1 MRRRLRAACP
11 GCLNPQLA
19 KDEHRRFLP
28 PLVLRSLLLRR
39 LRASA
44 SEGGSRSMS
53 IGTILGRFSGPWPP
67 MSTAASAVVRLWSS
81 RFPRAPLS
89 DRIKFSAWAR
99 PRERTGKAP
108 SPCVKPAAC
117 TIIVCFTMCR
127 SIKVLRGPDTHATSP
142 EISAAALQFVRKVS
156 GYRKPS
162 KGNQEAFEAA
172 VQQIAAATERLLE
185 TLNDRRRPA
194 AP

>member
-1 MRRRLRAACP
+1 MFKSAAGQGRAQKVFASIGTP
-11 GCLNPQLA
+11 FIIASSAQGFGFGAGEQVDVYWNNP
-19 KDEHRRFLP
+19 
-28 PLVLRSLLLRR
+28 RSLLGTV
-39 LRASA
+39 AADVHGSFIGSA
-44 SEGGSRSMS
+44 ALAFTAPTGAPSGSNQVF
-53 IGTILGRFSGPWPP
+53 GVGQT
-67 MSTAASAVVRLWSS
+67 
-81 RFPRAPLS
+81 
-89 DRIKFSAWAR
+89 
-99 PRERTGKAP
+99 TGANGKPP
-108 SPCVKPAAC
+108 SPCVEPAAC